1 MRIAIYGDSFASD
14 VSVDPNVRT
23 NPESSPWA
31 TKLREMHPE
40 WQIDN
45 YAQRSSCLYF
55 SWHMFNKTHTEYD
68 KHIIFVTQWDR
79 HVIRMDHYA
88 VHNGWSHISG
98 VQQVERRLADS
109 DYSSTRDR
117 KALESLRAYWL
128 DVDQDQQRKD
138 MHKLMLEDMKRREP
152 NALMAPSFGAEDSL
166 FRGSTN
172 IYAGSIA
179 AFDVKYYKGEYKPGF
194 HHTVTDKRHNHMNDI
209 NLQLMAESMAHWIET
224 GVLLWDEIPW
234 GPDPSK
240 PFEYYFCP
248 R

>member
-1 MRIAIYGDSFASD
+1 MRIAIYGDSFAAEVGNPKS
-14 VSVDPNVRT
+14 RT

-31 TKLREMHPE
+31 TKLREMRPE

-45 YAQRSSCLYF
+45 YARQGSCLWF
-55 SWHMFNKTHTEYD
+55 TWHMFNKTHTEYD

-79 HVIRMDHYA
+79 HTL
-88 VHNGWSHISG
+88 SSG
-98 VQQVERRLADS
+98 YEKTSSWNHLSSIQNLERQIN
-109 DYSSTRDR
+109 DR
-117 KALESLRAYWL
+117 RGLPNVNLKELESLRAYWL

-152 NALMAPSFGAEDSL
+152 NPLMAPSFGAEDSL
-166 FRGSTN
+166 LRGSTN
-172 IYAGSIA
+172 IHAQHISA
-179 AFDVKYYKGEYKPGF
+179 LDVKYYKGEDKPSF
-194 HHTVTDKRHNHMNDI
+194 YATYADKRHNHMNDI

-224 GVLLWDEIPW
+224 GVLLWEEMQW
-234 GPDPSK
+234 RPDTTK